1 MPKIAILLLAAG
13 QGARLGGYPKGL
25 LVKDGFPLLSR
36 FWLEAVQ
43 LQPCECITVLGFY
56 ADRLKSLAEQY
67 SKVVI
72 NHQPELGQPSS
83 VRTGLEALQSDYE
96 YLLIG
101 LVDQPQITL
110 HDLQALMTHAEQI
123 RGQAKAIVPCYQGQ
137 RGNPVLLTRSAVKAV
152 LETPDQGCR
161 EWLDRNPDYV
171 LFVDTTHESYIRDV
185 DTMSD
190 VEQEGLIILKLNE
203 ILTNY

>member
-1 MPKIAILLLAAG
+1 MSNIAILLLAAG
-13 QGARLGGYPKGL
+13 QGTRLGGYPKGL
-25 LVKDGFPLLSR
+25 LTKDGVPLLSR

-56 ADRLKSLAEQY
+56 ADRLRMLAEQY

-72 NHQPELGQPSS
+72 NHQPELGQSSS
-83 VRTGLEALQSDYE
+83 VRIGLEALQSDYE

-123 RGQAKAIVPCYQGQ
+123 RGQAKAIVPCYQNQ
-137 RGNPVLLTRSAVKAV
+137 RGNPVLLTRSAVEAI
-152 LETPDQGCR
+152 LATSNQGCR
-161 EWLDRNPDYV
+161 EWLDRNPDHV
-171 LFVDTTHESYIRDV
+171 LFANMAHESYIRDV
-185 DTMSD
+185 DTMGD
-190 VEQEGLIILKLNE
+190 LKYEN
-203 ILTNY
+203 ISMSNS

>member
-13 QGARLGGYPKGL
+13 QGTRLGGYPKGL
-25 LVKDGFPLLSR
+25 LTKDGVPLLSR

-56 ADRLKSLAEQY
+56 ADRLRMLAEQY

-72 NHQPELGQPSS
+72 NHQPELGQSSS
-83 VRTGLEALQSDYE
+83 VRIGLEALQSDYE

-110 HDLQALMTHAEQI
+110 HDLQALMTHAEEI
-123 RGQAKAIVPCYQGQ
+123 RGQAKAIVPCYRGQ
-137 RGNPVLLTRSAVKAV
+137 RGNPVVLTRSAVEAV
-152 LETPDQGCR
+152 LATPNQGCR
-161 EWLDRNPDYV
+161 EWLDQNPDHV
-171 LFVDTTHESYIRDV
+171 LFIDMPHESYIRDV

-190 VEQEGLIILKLNE
+190 VEQDGLTIPKLNE

>member
-1 MPKIAILLLAAG
+1 MSNIAILLLAAG
-13 QGARLGGYPKGL
+13 QGVRLGGYPKGL

-36 FWLEAVQ
+36 FWLEASQ

-56 ADRLKSLAEQY
+56 ADRLRVLAEQY

-72 NHQPELGQPSS
+72 NHQPEIGQSS
-83 VRTGLEALQSDYE
+83 SARIGLEALQSDYE

-110 HDLQALMTHAEQI
+110 QDFQALMTHVEEI

-137 RGNPVLLTRSAVKAV
+137 RGNPVLLTRSAVEAI
-152 LETPDQGCR
+152 LATPKQGCR
-161 EWLDRNPDYV
+161 EWLDRNPDHV
-171 LFVDTTHESYIRDV
+171 LFVDMAYESYIRDV
-185 DTMSD
+185 DTMRDLNS
-190 VEQEGLIILKLNE
+190 EGII
-203 ILTNY
+203 IPM